1 MRTYTP
7 VMTKATQDEARAV
20 VTDQELAEGVFR
32 LGSRYYVRTPTY
44 AYVGVLEAVTPM
56 VYVFAVGSA
65 TVFDTGPFPAFFK
78 GSGGDIQ
85 PHEGA
90 FELLIDRAG
99 AVLVRMS

>member
-1 MRTYTP
+1 MNNA
-7 VMTKATQDEARAV
+7 TKDEVRAV

-32 LGSRYYVRTPTY
+32 LGSKYYVRTPTY

-56 VYVFAVGSA
+56 VFVFAVGSA
-65 TVFDTGPFPAFFK
+65 TVFDTGPFGTFFR
-78 GSGGDIQ
+78 GEGGDIQ